1 MKEIEVTASRAV
13 AVNPSDPQN
22 HKTDRGCRVL
32 GSAPRNPNPAGTA
45 RESALP
51 ISKAM
56 RLQMLRAGALLEKC
70 HRAALRIT
78 SDWDPGPRQP
88 KNRGPDPHPQQPT
101 SRRAGLLPG
110 KPTAAAAVRG
120 SAREHQGT
128 CLSLRLLS
136 PASLPLF
143 LPPSGHISCSGN
155 KRHSG
160 AGLNSGQLGGPACS
174 PQGLALLS
182 WKKTAPLW
190 TPGSPPQQGPHPL
203 KRRDPGCFSPALRTW
218 KQDYK

>member
-1 MKEIEVTASRAV
+1 MTASRAV

-22 HKTDRGCRVL
+22 HMTDRGCRVL
-32 GSAPRNPNPAGTA
+32 GSAPRDPNPAGTA

-56 RLQMLRAGALLEKC
+56 RLQMLRAGALLEQC

-101 SRRAGLLPG
+101 SHRAGLLPG

-120 SAREHQGT
+120 SGT
-128 CLSLRLLS
+128 PGHLSLAQVALS
-136 PASLPLF
+136 CFSSFISPSLWAHQLF
-143 LPPSGHISCSGN
+143 WEQKAQRSWP
-155 KRHSG
+155 
-160 AGLNSGQLGGPACS
+160 QLGTTRRACLQSPRAGPAELEDDCS
-174 PQGLALLS
+174 PLDPRLTASTGPPPPKEEGS
-182 WKKTAPLW
+182 WVLFPSFKDLETRL
-190 TPGSPPQQGPHPL
+190 
-203 KRRDPGCFSPALRTW
+203 
-218 KQDYK
+218 

>member
-22 HKTDRGCRVL
+22 HMTDRGCRVL
-32 GSAPRNPNPAGTA
+32 GSAPRDPNPAGTA

-56 RLQMLRAGALLEKC
+56 RLQMLRAGALLEQC

-101 SRRAGLLPG
+101 SRRARLLPG

-160 AGLNSGQLGGPACS
+160 AGLNSGQLGGPSCS

-182 WKKTAPLW
+182 WKKTASPLDPRLTASTGPPPPKEEGSW
-190 TPGSPPQQGPHPL
+190 VLFPGFKDL
-203 KRRDPGCFSPALRTW
+203 ETRL
-218 KQDYK
+218 

>member
-1 MKEIEVTASRAV
+1 MHCWKSVIEQPCESHLTGTQGPA
-13 AVNPSDPQN
+13 NP
-22 HKTDRGCRVL
+22 KTEAQTPTPSNQHPAAPGFCL
-32 GSAPRNPNPAGTA
+32 GNPR
-45 RESALP
+45 
-51 ISKAM
+51 
-56 RLQMLRAGALLEKC
+56 LR
-70 HRAALRIT
+70 
-78 SDWDPGPRQP
+78 
-88 KNRGPDPHPQQPT
+88 QQFE
-101 SRRAGLLPG
+101 
-110 KPTAAAAVRG
+110 
-120 SAREHQGT
+120 AREHQGT